1 MNDRKNLAFISYT
14 DDTESL
20 AHRLK
25 ERLDALDIEIVVSP
39 FKEVSTELDRSCKEM
54 LRDCEAFIFVFGCEF
69 LTSSSSAKESVRNYL
84 CKCEVSYARNRRPA
98 LPLITV
104 IQDVGSVPQWIYRG
118 NCVDFSRRDIDPDG
132 FEKAIEFLK
141 IEIEHARKTF
151 RRYTEPYLG
160 LLDPLKFEPIDF
172 GDFISEK
179 LTDVIVR
186 DWAEKIILDYAKD
199 DFYPGVLLTS
209 DPGVGKSTLLCS
221 LSQKPQCLARYFCTR
236 MVEGSM
242 AAESFAETLIFQ
254 ASVAIPELQR
264 NFLNESFIE
273 AMQPANLSRNP
284 AGALMKG
291 LIEPLW
297 QIESP
302 GDARFIIV
310 DGLDE
315 TLRYP
320 ARPSIVEVLSDVLSY
335 FPKWVRFIVSS
346 RKDDFV
352 LSQFSTLRQFHIET
366 SDQRN
371 KDDVASFLR
380 SHSFGE
386 LGASREVEASFV
398 AGNFLIARLALQGDY
413 SPGQDEAIPVS
424 LSDWFSKSFET
435 LKDHAVKLRPVLE
448 ILVAVREPVT
458 KQQLRRFSGVATDR
472 EIEIAL
478 RHLRSVIWE
487 RDGKVSLFHSSLRE
501 WLCEEDN
508 KHWLH
513 VNNVDGERK
522 ISEALLREASFEE
535 RPSNYGIRNGVC
547 HLRAAAQYADAI
559 SYWSWVH
566 DDTELDERSLSSLL
580 SMGHQLAGELGD
592 AIEDARK
599 KEEELDLAAIVSLLQ
614 SLYEVEPLRLAL
626 EEVKKSE
633 QAEPK
638 LIATKQK
645 ETVFDGLLAQS
656 DNVSRFCVGRARD
669 WTPDDQVLRST
680 PEDDKGLSKW
690 EAEAW
695 ETSFSWL
702 DDSRTSPDFDRILA
716 LANAPMW
723 TGPRVVGEAMVHML
737 LTIYWSNEGAAV
749 ANKCFMNDIGDARE
763 VWSIL
768 SGSPWEYVRV
778 LATDIVALAPDIR
791 EGLTVNNSSNDRPT
805 KHIVGVAERA
815 QSETAQLK
823 ELHKRVRDLQSRV
836 GEDSPFSPL
845 LDHYAELRVRPELV
859 GQAFRSD
866 KVSPNAK
873 NKDLIG
879 ISAVLLQHPLWEIA
893 ETAASEIRFLFQRNT
908 ADLAEEVRDKFESDN
923 WRLQYGLL
931 ELAFSLR
938 LDQPELWEYAVEKTY
953 MSTNGRVRS
962 LCAENTVN
970 SILACGDS
978 LLFRRLENSRKLI
991 DFWFS
996 QSDQDCSFVL
1006 ESCHRLFSSL
1016 YQRRVRIQPYLPAS
1030 IPPILGET
1038 KDWYKLDRAKFL
1050 RQIELSK
1057 KDLKPRG

>member
-1 MNDRKNLAFISYT
+1 
-14 DDTESL
+14 
-20 AHRLK
+20 
-25 ERLDALDIEIVVSP
+25 
-39 FKEVSTELDRSCKEM
+39 
-54 LRDCEAFIFVFGCEF
+54 
-69 LTSSSSAKESVRNYL
+69 
-84 CKCEVSYARNRRPA
+84 
-98 LPLITV
+98 
-104 IQDVGSVPQWIYRG
+104 
-118 NCVDFSRRDIDPDG
+118 
-132 FEKAIEFLK
+132 
-141 IEIEHARKTF
+141 
-151 RRYTEPYLG
+151 
-160 LLDPLKFEPIDF
+160 
-172 GDFISEK
+172 
-179 LTDVIVR
+179 
-186 DWAEKIILDYAKD
+186 
-199 DFYPGVLLTS
+199 
-209 DPGVGKSTLLCS
+209 
-221 LSQKPQCLARYFCTR
+221 
-236 MVEGSM
+236 
-242 AAESFAETLIFQ
+242 
-254 ASVAIPELQR
+254 
-264 NFLNESFIE
+264 
-273 AMQPANLSRNP
+273 
-284 AGALMKG
+284 
-291 LIEPLW
+291 
-297 QIESP
+297 
-302 GDARFIIV
+302 
-310 DGLDE
+310 
-315 TLRYP
+315 
-320 ARPSIVEVLSDVLSY
+320 VEVLSDVLSY

-346 RKDDFV
+346 RKEDFV
-352 LSQFSTLRQFHIET
+352 LSRFSTLRQFHIET

-386 LGASREVEASFV
+386 VAASRDVDASFV

-424 LSDWFSKSFET
+424 LSDWFSKAFET
-435 LKDHAVKLRPVLE
+435 LKDHADKLRPVLE

-501 WLCEEDN
+501 WLCEEEN
-508 KHWLH
+508 NHWLH

-547 HLRAAAQYADAI
+547 HLRAAAQYADEI

-566 DDTELDERSLSSLL
+566 DDAELDERSLSSLL
-580 SMGHQLAGELGD
+580 SMGHQLAGELGG
-592 AIEDARK
+592 AISDVN
-599 KEEELDLAAIVSLLQ
+599 LDLPALVSLLQ

-626 EEVKKSE
+626 EEVKKSKLTDE
-633 QAEPK
+633 QK
-638 LIATKQK
+638 KIVSK
-645 ETVFDGLLAQS
+645 GLLAQS
-656 DNVSRFCVGRARD
+656 DNVTRFCVGRARD
-669 WTPDDQVLRST
+669 WTPVDDQALRSA
-680 PEDDKGLSKW
+680 PEDDEGLSEW

-702 DDSRTSPDFDRILA
+702 DESRTSPNFDRILA

-737 LTIYWSNEGAAV
+737 LNNYWYNDGADV
-749 ANKCFMNDIGDARE
+749 GYQCFMNDFEKARE
-763 VWSIL
+763 AWAIL

-778 LATDIVALAPDIR
+778 LATDIVAFAPDIR
-791 EGLTVNNSSNDRPT
+791 EGLTVNNSSNERPA
-805 KHIVGVAERA
+805 KHIVGIAERA
-815 QSETAQLK
+815 QSEMAQLK
-823 ELHKRVRDLQSRV
+823 ALHGRVRDLQSRA
-836 GEDSPFSPL
+836 GQDSPFKEL
-845 LDHYAELRVRPELV
+845 LEHYAELRVRPELV
-859 GQAFRSD
+859 GQAFRSG
-866 KVSPNAK
+866 KVSPKTDNQ
-873 NKDLIG
+873 DLIG

-893 ETAASEIRFLFQRNT
+893 ETAASEIRYLFQRNT
-908 ADLAEEVRDKFESDN
+908 ADLAKKVRGEFESDN

-938 LDQPELWEYAVEKTY
+938 LEQPELWEYAVEKTY

-978 LLFRRLENSRKLI
+978 LLSRRLENSRKLI

-1006 ESCHRLFSSL
+1006 ESCHRLYSSL
-1016 YQRRVRIQPYLPAS
+1016 YKRRVRIQPYLPAS

>member
-1 MNDRKNLAFISYT
+1 MNDRKNLVFISCT
-14 DDTESL
+14 DDTELL

-25 ERLDALDIEIVVSP
+25 AHLDALDIEIVVSP
-39 FKEVSTELDRSCKEM
+39 FKEGQVELDRSCNEM
-54 LRDCEAFIFVFGCEF
+54 LRDCEAFIFVFGGDF
-69 LTSSSSAKESVRNYL
+69 LSSNSSANESARNNL
-84 CKCEVSYARNRRPA
+84 CKREVSYARNRRPA
-98 LPLITV
+98 LPLVTV

-132 FEKAIEFLK
+132 FEKAIKFLK
-141 IEIEHARKTF
+141 IKIEHARKAF
-151 RRYTEPYLG
+151 GRYTEPYLG
-160 LLDPLKFEPIDF
+160 LLDPLEFKPIDF
-172 GDFISEK
+172 GDFVSEK
-179 LTDVIVR
+179 LSDVIVR

-236 MVEGSM
+236 IVEGSM
-242 AAESFAETLIFQ
+242 AADRFAETLIFQ
-254 ASVAIPELQR
+254 ASTAVPELQR

-302 GDARFIIV
+302 GEARFIIV

-320 ARPSIVEVLSDVLSY
+320 ARPPIVEVLSDVLSY

-346 RKDDFV
+346 RKEDFV
-352 LSQFSTLRQFHIET
+352 LSRFSTLRQFHIEA

-386 LGASREVEASFV
+386 VAASRDVDASFV

-413 SPGQDEAIPVS
+413 SPGEDDAIPVS
-424 LSDWFSKSFET
+424 LSDWFSKAFET
-435 LKDHAVKLRPVLE
+435 LKDHVDKLRPVLE

-472 EIEIAL
+472 EIEIAI

-487 RDGKVSLFHSSLRE
+487 RDGKISLFHSSLRE
-501 WLCEEDN
+501 WLCEEGSN
-508 KHWLH
+508 HWLH
-513 VNNVDGERK
+513 VDNLDGERK
-522 ISEALLREASFEE
+522 ISEAILREASFEE

-547 HLRAAAQYADAI
+547 HLRTAKQYADAI

-566 DDTELDERSLSSLL
+566 DGAELDERSLSSLL
-580 SMGHQLAGELGD
+580 SMGHQLAGELGK
-592 AIEDARK
+592 AIDNATENK
-599 KEEELDLAAIVSLLQ
+599 KELDLPALVSLLQ
-614 SLYEVEPLRLAL
+614 SLYEVEPLRRAL
-626 EEVKKSE
+626 EDVKK
-633 QAEPK
+633 
-638 LIATKQK
+638 LIQKDEKQ
-645 ETVFDGLLAQS
+645 EDIVFNGLLAQS
-656 DNVSRFCVGRARD
+656 DNVTRFCVGRSRKRTPVDDQALRSV
-669 WTPDDQVLRST
+669 PDDD
-680 PEDDKGLSKW
+680 EKLSEW

-702 DDSRTSPDFDRILA
+702 DERSTSPSFERILA

-737 LTIYWSNEGAAV
+737 LKKYWNNEGADV
-749 ANKCFMNDIGDARE
+749 GYQCFTTDIEKARE
-763 VWSIL
+763 AWVIL
-768 SGSPWEYVRV
+768 SRSPWEYVRV

-791 EGLTVNNSSNDRPT
+791 RGLTGNSSSSEGPAEYME
-805 KHIVGVAERA
+805 VVAERA
-815 QSETAQLK
+815 QSAKAQINA
-823 ELHKRVRDLQSRV
+823 LHKHVRDLQSRLDQ
-836 GEDSPFSPL
+836 DSPFTQL

-859 GQAFRSD
+859 GQVFRSG

-873 NKDLIG
+873 NEDLVRF
-879 ISAVLLQHPLWEIA
+879 SAVLLQHPLWEIA
-893 ETAASEIRFLFQRNT
+893 ETAASEIRYFFGRET
-908 ADLAEEVRDKFESDN
+908 AALEEIVRSKFESEN
-923 WRLQYGLL
+923 GRLQYGLL
-931 ELAFSLR
+931 ELTFSLR
-938 LDQPELWEYAVEKTY
+938 LELPALWEYAVEKTY

-962 LCAENTVN
+962 LCAENTVT

-978 LLFRRLENSRKLI
+978 LLSRRLENSRKLI

-996 QSDQDCSFVL
+996 QSDQDCSFIL
-1006 ESCHRLFSSL
+1006 ESCHRLFSTL

-1030 IPPILGET
+1030 IPLILGET